1 MAIKPTEFEFKDS
14 RWQDLYTHLKNKGY
28 EVYAPAMHPEE
39 CIEPYLVVKNDGT
52 NKHTQFS
59 SNREQYTIYICVPR
73 QRYSELEPLVQ
84 SVKKD
89 MKELYPMFMQYDNL
103 TLPSFYDD
111 TVKAHY
117 ATLEYENYK
126 KIEFM

>member
-1 MAIKPTEFEFKDS
+1 MAIKPEEFEYQDS

-28 EVYAPAMHPEE
+28 KVYGPAMHPEE
-39 CIEPYLVVKNDGT
+39 CKEPYLVVKNDGA
-52 NKHTQFS
+52 NKHTRFS
-59 SNREQYTIYICVPR
+59 SNREQYVIYIMVPR
-73 QRYSELEPLVQ
+73 TQYSKLEPLVQ

-89 MKELYPMFMQYDNL
+89 MKELYPMFLPYDNSS
-103 TLPSFYDD
+103 LPSFYDD

>member
-1 MAIKPTEFEFKDS
+1 MAIKPEEFEYQDS

-28 EVYAPAMHPEE
+28 KIYGPAMHPEE
-39 CIEPYLVVKNDGT
+39 CKEPYLVIKNDGA
-52 NKHTQFS
+52 NKHTRFS
-59 SNREQYTIYICVPR
+59 SSREQYVIYIMVPR
-73 QRYSELEPLVQ
+73 TQYSKLEPLVQ

-89 MKELYPMFMQYDNL
+89 MKELYPMFLPYDNL
-103 TLPSFYDD
+103 SLPSFYDD

>member
-1 MAIKPTEFEFKDS
+1 MAIKPEEFEYQDS

-28 EVYAPAMHPEE
+28 KVYGPAMHPEE
-39 CIEPYLVVKNDGT
+39 CKEPYLVVKNDGA
-52 NKHTQFS
+52 NKHTRFS
-59 SNREQYTIYICVPR
+59 SLREQYTIYIMVPR
-73 QRYSELEPLVQ
+73 QRYSQLEPLVQ
-84 SVKKD
+84 NVKND
-89 MKELYPMFMQYDNL
+89 MKELYPMFVLYDNS

-126 KIEFM
+126 KIEYM